1 MPTPTPAL
9 ARPGQDGLFAPA
21 DYRPAAIVP
30 DLASYHVI
38 LVSISGGKDSQA
50 ALDVTYQ
57 AAAAAGATS
66 RLVTVFADLGDQDEW
81 PGTAELAAEHA
92 AHYGI
97 RHERV
102 FREVT
107 APDGTRAQQTLSEH
121 ILQRGLWPD
130 FDCRYCT
137 SDLKRDPI
145 HKLLRRL
152 AAEHRPAGARVR
164 VLSVMGLRAQE
175 SPARRSRQ
183 PFGPDRRASA
193 VTFRDVDQWLPIHAW
208 DVSEVWARI
217 AQAGTRHHPVYDLG
231 MPRLSCRFCPLSG
244 KSALIRAAQLDPA
257 GAQERACME
266 QQMGHDFKKNL
277 PMASIIAAAD
287 APGTVRVE
295 DWAA

>member
-1 MPTPTPAL
+1 MPSSTL
-9 ARPGQDGLFAPA
+9 ARPGQDALFGRA
-21 DYRPAAIVP
+21 DYRPAAFVP

-38 LVSISGGKDSQA
+38 LVSISAGKDSQA

-57 AAAAAGATS
+57 AAAAAGVAG
-66 RLVTVFADLGDQDEW
+66 RLVTVFADLGEQDEW

-145 HKLLRRL
+145 LKLLRRL
-152 AAEHRPAGARVR
+152 AAEHRPAGGRVR
-164 VLSVMGLRAQE
+164 VLSVMGMRAQE
-175 SPARRSRQ
+175 SLARRLKE
-183 PFGPDRRASA
+183 PFGRDKRASA

-208 DVSEVWARI
+208 DVSEVWERI

-244 KSALIRAAQLDPA
+244 KSALIRAAQIDPP
-257 GAQERACME
+257 GAEERARME
-266 QQMGHDFKKNL
+266 QQMGHDFKKGL
-277 PMASIIAAAD
+277 PMRSIIKAASA
-287 APGTVRVE
+287 AGTVRVE